1 MRDQLVKIREK
12 MQERKLSWYLVPTTD
27 FHGSEYVNDY
37 FKCREYL
44 SGFTGSEGTL
54 LIGREDAWLWTDGR
68 YFLQAEQELKNSGI
82 TLMKMFEDDVPDL
95 FSFLEENIKD
105 GNSLGADGRVLN
117 GREGQRLENLLT
129 SRHGRF
135 LWDMDLTDEVWKERP
150 QLVSSPIY
158 PLPIT
163 STGESTTKKIDR
175 LRLWMNEKGID
186 CHIMTRLEEI
196 AWLFNLRG
204 SDIAYTPVFY
214 AYTIITAHDVSLYV
228 RSNLNAE
235 LLVSK
240 ETQEEMS
247 CFLHICSYD
256 SFMEQLPKLQGNIV
270 ADCTSV
276 NYAIIKCLGDQVT
289 LIDEPGPCG
298 LWKAVKNSTE
308 IQCTRNAHR
317 KDGVAMVQFLYW
329 LKQNVASKAI
339 TELGASDHLEACRAL
354 QDDFIMPSFETIS
367 GYGSNGAIV
376 HYCVT
381 KESDALLKPEGFYLV
396 DSGGQYLDGTTD
408 ITRTVVLGFITDDMK
423 ENYTA
428 VLKGNLDLAMS
439 VFDSNTNA
447 YELDKIARRPIQ
459 ERGLDYNHGTGHGV
473 GHILSVHEGPNTISK
488 RNHISRIDPGMITSD
503 EPGVYLEGKYGIR
516 LENEI
521 LCVNREDGKRVFEV
535 LTLCPFDREAILPD
549 RLTDEEKTFLNA
561 YHKRVYNM
569 LKDYL
574 SEEERQWLKKQTDR
588 IE

>member
-1 MRDQLVKIREK
+1 
-12 MQERKLSWYLVPTTD
+12 
-27 FHGSEYVNDY
+27 
-37 FKCREYL
+37 
-44 SGFTGSEGTL
+44 
-54 LIGREDAWLWTDGR
+54 
-68 YFLQAEQELKNSGI
+68 
-82 TLMKMFEDDVPDL
+82 
-95 FSFLEENIKD
+95 
-105 GNSLGADGRVLN
+105 
-117 GREGQRLENLLT
+117 
-129 SRHGRF
+129 
-135 LWDMDLTDEVWKERP
+135 MDLTDEVWKERP
-150 QLVSSPIY
+150 QLVPSPIY

-163 STGESTTKKIDR
+163 STGESTAKKIDR

-214 AYTIITAHDVSLYV
+214 AYTIITAYDVSLYV
-228 RSNLNAE
+228 RSDLDAE
-235 LLVSK
+235 LLVPK
-240 ETQEEMS
+240 ETQEEMN

-428 VLKGNLDLAMS
+428 VLRGNLDLC
-439 VFDSNTNA
+439 N
-447 YELDKIARRPIQ
+447 
-459 ERGLDYNHGTGHGV
+459 ER
-473 GHILSVHEGPNTISK
+473 
-488 RNHISRIDPGMITSD
+488 
-503 EPGVYLEGKYGIR
+503 
-516 LENEI
+516 
-521 LCVNREDGKRVFEV
+521 F
-535 LTLCPFDREAILPD
+535 
-549 RLTDEEKTFLNA
+549 
-561 YHKRVYNM
+561 
-569 LKDYL
+569 
-574 SEEERQWLKKQTDR
+574 
-588 IE
+588 